1 MILKLYSIKKT
12 GKSIKSGAMK
22 IEKYYQESLETGSL
36 FLKQADIKR
45 ISNTL
50 VTKVPENLLKS

>member
-1 MILKLYSIKKT
+1 
-12 GKSIKSGAMK
+12 MK
-22 IEKYYQESLETGSL
+22 IEKILSREQETGSL

>member
-22 IEKYYQESLETGSL
+22 IEKILSRELGNLRWQIIRA
-36 FLKQADIKR
+36 Q
-45 ISNTL
+45 NT
-50 VTKVPENLLKS
+50 

>member
-22 IEKYYQESLETGSL
+22 IEKILSREQETGSL
-36 FLKQADIKR
+36 FLKQAD

-50 VTKVPENLLKS
+50 VTKVPENLLKL